1 MEATYY
7 LVVDL
12 EATCDDLGAVPRHES
27 EIIEIGAVLVDGHS
41 LRTVG
46 ELMTFVR
53 PTLHPVTPFC
63 TQLTTIT
70 QDDVDAAPGFVDAA
84 ARLAAFGRGA
94 LFCSWG
100 NYDRNQLAADSAR
113 HSIEPPL
120 SGPHWNLKDAFRR
133 ARGSQR
139 RFGAHGALEALGIA
153 PTGTHHRG
161 IDDAR
166 NIARTLPYLLGRSLV
181 TEVA

>member
-1 MEATYY
+1 MTSARCR
-7 LVVDL
+7 
-12 EATCDDLGAVPRHES
+12 AHEI
-27 EIIEIGAVLVDGHS
+27 EIIEIGAVLVDGHT
-41 LRTVG
+41 LRTVA

-70 QDDVDAAPGFVDAA
+70 QDDVDAAPAFRRSRRATRGVRTRRAVLLVGRLRSKP
-84 ARLAAFGRGA
+84 ARRRLRRDTAI
-94 LFCSWG
+94 
-100 NYDRNQLAADSAR
+100 D
-113 HSIEPPL
+113 PPL
-120 SGPHWNLKDAFRR
+120 PGPHWNLKDAFRR

-139 RFGAHGALEALGIA
+139 RFGANGALEALGLT

-166 NIARTLPYLLGRSLV
+166 NIARTLPYVLGRSLV
-181 TEVA
+181 AEVA